1 MSATITDS
9 HADVPAGSA
18 ILRAIRILE
27 ALGDH
32 ERPPQLAEIAQAVQ
46 LPKPTV
52 LRILGT
58 LEHAGVV
65 AREPD
70 T

>member
-1 MSATITDS
+1 MSATTTES

-52 LRILGT
+52 LR
-58 LEHAGVV
+58 
-65 AREPD
+65 
-70 T
+70 